1 VRKIHHSVVG
11 VHVRSISMASGG
23 DVQVGRDLLHVH
35 RAIDTAGIA
44 DSLASVNMRVCR
56 LEYRLLRALEDGEE
70 ATRLASLAN
79 DIKRIH
85 PGRMLP
91 KWTR

>member
-1 VRKIHHSVVG
+1 MRKIHHSVVG

-91 KWTR
+91 KWAR